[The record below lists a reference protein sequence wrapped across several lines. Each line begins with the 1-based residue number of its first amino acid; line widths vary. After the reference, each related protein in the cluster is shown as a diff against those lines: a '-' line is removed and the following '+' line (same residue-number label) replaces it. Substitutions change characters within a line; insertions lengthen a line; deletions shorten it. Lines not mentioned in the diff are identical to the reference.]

1 MKVFKFGGASVSDA
15 KSIINLSD
23 ILKRYNDNIVVVI
36 SAMGKTTREMKKI
49 VEAYVKD
56 EDYQESLEL
65 LLNKHR
71 SFIKELFDD
80 EKSKIFTEF
89 ESLAHNLKE
98 ILSVKP
104 SLNYDYEYDQ
114 IVTFGELFSSRIVE
128 AYLNQNGFNCKWLD
142 IRESIKTDSI
152 YRDARVNWPLSQKLI
167 QENFLFQN
175 HQTLLTQGFI
185 ASNEKNRSTTLG
197 IEGSD
202 FSAAIIAYALNASE
216 MVVWKDV
223 PGFFNSDPN
232 IFTKL
237 VKLNAVSFHEAVE
250 LSYYGAKII
259 HPKTI
264 KPLQNKNIPLY
275 VKSFKDPESSGTVIS
290 KSTENKCGLDPE
302 VPIFIAKN
310 NQVLISIAPRDFSF
324 IAEDNLSAIFA
335 LLARYR
341 IKVNLMQNSAISF
354 SICVDNIE
362 TRLGM
367 LLTELKY
374 NYKVLYNDQLTLI
387 TIRHYNEQIID
398 EMTNN
403 RKIFVQQKSRH
414 TVRFVVK

>member
-15 KSIINLSD
+15 KSIINLSN
-23 ILKRYNDNIVVVI
+23 ILKSVNDNVIVVI
-36 SAMGKTTREMKKI
+36 SAMGKTTRELKNI
-49 VEAYVKD
+49 VKAYVHNEKYLD
-56 EDYQESLEL
+56 SLEL
-65 LLNKHR
+65 LLNEHR
-71 SFIKELFDD
+71 SFINELFKD
-80 EKSKIFTEF
+80 EKSKIHTEF
-89 ESLAHNLKE
+89 ESIAQQLKDKLNIE
-98 ILSVKP
+98 P

-114 IVTFGELFSSRIVE
+114 IVSFGELFSTKIVN
-128 AYLNQNGFNCKWLD
+128 AYLHQLGFNSRWLD

-152 YRDARVNWPLSQKLI
+152 YMDARVNWPLTEKLI
-167 QENFLFQN
+167 KENFVFQN
-175 HQTLLTQGFI
+175 HQILLTQGFI
-185 ASNEKNRSTTLG
+185 ASNEKNRTTTLG

-202 FSAAIIAYALNASE
+202 FSAAIIAYVLDATE

-223 PGFFNSDPN
+223 SGFYNSDPKL
-232 IFTKL
+232 FTKL

-250 LSYYGAKII
+250 LAYYGAKII

-275 VKSFKDPESSGTVIS
+275 VKSFKDPDSSGTIIS
-290 KSTENKCGLDPE
+290 ASTANKCGLDPE
-302 VPIFIAKN
+302 VPIFITKN
-310 NQVLISIAPRDFSF
+310 DQVLISIAPRDFSF

-335 LLARYR
+335 ILARYR

-354 SICVDNIE
+354 SICVDNSE
-362 TRLGM
+362 DRLGM
-367 LLTELKY
+367 LLTELKP

-387 TIRHYNEQIID
+387 TIRHYNKQIIN

-403 RKIFVQQKSRH
+403 RKVFVQQKSRH